1 MILKRYATV
10 LAFIWGLTLLLL
22 NGCSSGYTGIGHGG
36 SAGGPYTY
44 GTGPDNTRPYPQKE
58 KVNLDGVSG
67 AQIKY
72 ESVSRRGN
80 KDYNVL
86 GKFYRVWNGCDSYIE
101 EGTASWYGP
110 GFNGKATSLGE
121 IYDQTGF
128 SAAHKNLPLPS
139 YLKVTNLENGRK
151 VIVRVNDR
159 GPFHGDRIIDL
170 SEGAA
175 RSLNMIGKG
184 TAKVRIEYI
193 DIGFGGRFINAYGT
207 PSVARSYSSPA
218 IASTNAA
225 QASFKTVNNAKQNV
239 NYTLAPA
246 LGNRIYIQV
255 VASRDSS
262 KAKELSDIARRR
274 VHRSVIVS
282 TSQGISRV
290 LIGPFN
296 DENTARE
303 ILEQARSKGFP
314 DSFIKKF

>member
-1 MILKRYATV
+1 MTKVAFLTF
-10 LAFIWGLTLLLL
+10 LALLLL
-22 NGCSSGYTGIGHGG
+22 NGCSSDYSGVGHGG
-36 SAGGPYTY
+36 SAGDQYTY
-44 GTGPDNTRPYPQKE
+44 GTGPNNTKPYPQQE
-58 KVNLDGVSG
+58 QVNLNGVSG
-67 AQIKY
+67 AKIRY
-72 ESVSRRGN
+72 ESVPKRGN

-139 YLKVTNLENGRK
+139 YLKVTNLENGKK

-175 RSLNMIGKG
+175 RALNMIGKG
-184 TAKVRIEYI
+184 TARVRIEFI
-193 DIGFGGRFINAYGT
+193 SVGFGGSLKNAFGT
-207 PSVARSYSSPA
+207 PAVAPSLSRPA
-218 IASTNAA
+218 ASTTNTA
-225 QASFKTVNNAKQNV
+225 QGSFKTVNNAKQNV
-239 NYTLAPA
+239 NYTPA
-246 LGNRIYIQV
+246 ATLGNKIYIQI
-255 VASRDSS
+255 VASRDSN
-262 KAKELSDIARRR
+262 KAKELADIARRR
-274 VHRSVIVS
+274 VHHSVIVS

-296 DENTARE
+296 DENTARA
-303 ILEQARSKGFP
+303 ILEQAKVKGFP
-314 DSFIKKF
+314 DGFVKKF